1 MLPRRRPHPW
11 PLGIALALL
20 AMIGACLALW
30 VIAASHADPLVTVHP
45 RPGLE
50 R

>member
-1 MLPRRRPHPW
+1 MPPRRRPHPW

-20 AMIGACLALW
+20 AMIGACLAFW
-30 VIAASHADPLVTVHP
+30 AIAAAHPDPLVAEHP